1 MEGGTRRRILVV
13 DDNRDA
19 AQALRLLL
27 EGDGHEVRVA
37 SDGPGGLALAKEYR
51 PDVALLDI
59 GLPNMNGYE
68 LAQRMREEPSLEGT
82 LLIAVTGYGQMHDRA
97 RASASGFHH
106 HLVKP
111 VEFGA
116 LQQLLR
122 ETV

>member
-1 MEGGTRRRILVV
+1 MQV
-13 DDNRDA
+13 A
-19 AQALRLLL
+19 
-27 EGDGHEVRVA
+27 GDGP
-37 SDGPGGLALAKEYR
+37 SGLALARQFR

-59 GLPNMNGYE
+59 GLPKMNGYE
-68 LAQRMREEPSLEGT
+68 LAQHMREEPSLEGT

-97 RASASGFHH
+97 RTSASGFHH

-111 VEFGA
+111 VEFSA